1 MSLFRAIFAFGNGR
15 EVANLEPVFSEC
27 LRYAF
32 ALASLSEAKKR
43 GRQAQG
49 TASRLWGTSSK
60 KAVRTRRGGGASG
73 SLSTSSLLD
82 NAVGDIP
89 ALQLDTQQIVT
100 YRQARE
106 VEVVGVGEG
115 YYKAAHIVNHIHAQ

>member
-49 TASRLWGTSSK
+49 TASRLWGTSPRRQSGLREFGITLLITLSEK
-60 KAVRTRRGGGASG
+60 EKVITRNFVS
-73 SLSTSSLLD
+73 
-82 NAVGDIP
+82 
-89 ALQLDTQQIVT
+89 LQL
-100 YRQARE
+100 
-106 VEVVGVGEG
+106 
-115 YYKAAHIVNHIHAQ
+115 